1 MSDVKRVGERLECM
15 LFRARFKEEVD
26 ELKPV
31 SQLVHLYTAGCE
43 CIVIVDDQCSHTG
56 LKRSKE

>member
-31 SQLVHLYTAGCE
+31 SFKQNTGNVHSNNVRVL
-43 CIVIVDDQCSHTG
+43 
-56 LKRSKE
+56 